1 MCVFEKQ
8 ILFLFILYSIYEI
21 NNFFQLF
28 SSLIISYNTIA
39 MSFHHLFSLIS
50 NICIRYCVIDKC
62 YWSGTFRREVLNA
75 RIYIL
80 LCFIAIVSKVD
91 CSGVTWRRKFQT
103 CGTFHFQE
111 SSDDSYVE
119 LCGR

>member
-1 MCVFEKQ
+1 MKST
-8 ILFLFILYSIYEI
+8 I
-21 NNFFQLF
+21 FFNYFHLLF
-28 SSLIISYNTIA
+28 SSLIISYRTIA
-39 MSFHHLFSLIS
+39 MSFHHVFSLIS
-50 NICIRYCVIDKC
+50 NICIRYCVIDKW
-62 YWSGTFRREVLNA
+62 YWSGTFRGGEVLNA
-75 RIYIL
+75 RIYIP